1 MAFID
6 EVRVWVRGG
15 AGGHGSAA
23 MLSEPY
29 KPRGGPDGG
38 DGGDGGDVVFVVATG
53 ARDLSWLA
61 DHPHQRARP
70 GGAGGRRGRTGARGE
85 DLVIEVPDG
94 TRVEDEGGLVADLVG
109 EGSRA
114 VVARGGRGGRG
125 NASLVSSRNRV
136 PRVAEAGEAGE
147 ERELRVELRSVADV
161 GLVGLPNAGKST
173 LLAGLTGAR
182 PKVADYPFTTLGPNL
197 GVSDGEHRI
206 VLADLPGLIEG
217 AHEGKGLGLRF
228 LRHVARCRV
237 LVHVVD
243 LSADD
248 PRGDLDTIR
257 DEVAAYDP
265 DLRDRSTLVVGTK
278 SDLVPDPVGV
288 AASLGADVAV
298 SAVTGDGME
307 RLREL
312 LSTRVTAALAAMEPG
327 EDRSSV
333 VVLRPGRPSFTVR
346 REGDAFRV
354 VGRGVERWVGETD
367 LDDAEQV
374 RTLQRRLAREG
385 VEHQLREAGARPH
398 DEVRIGEATFEFL
411 PDPAPEGPGG
421 GGGGR

>member
-6 EVRVWVRGG
+6 EVTVWVRGG
-15 AGGHGSAA
+15 AGGNGSAA

-61 DHPHQRARP
+61 DHPHQRAKP
-70 GGAGGRRGRTGARGE
+70 GGPGGRRGRTGARGD

-94 TRVEDEGGLVADLVG
+94 TRVEDDGGLVADLVG

-125 NASLVSSRNRV
+125 NASLVSARNRV
-136 PRVAEAGEAGE
+136 PRVAEAGESGE
-147 ERELRVELRSVADV
+147 DRELRVELRSVADV

-182 PKVADYPFTTLGPNL
+182 PKVAAYPFTTLGPNL
-197 GVSDGEHRI
+197 GVSDGDHRI

-217 AHEGKGLGLRF
+217 AHEGRGLGFRF

-248 PRGDLDTIR
+248 PSSDLATIR

-265 DLRDRSTLVVGTK
+265 ALATRTTLVVGTK
-278 SDLVPDPVGV
+278 ADLVADAST
-288 AASLGADVAV
+288 AATAIGADVAV
-298 SAVTGDGME
+298 SAVTGEGMD
-307 RLREL
+307 RLRDL
-312 LSTRVTAALAAMEPG
+312 LATRVAETLAAMEPG

-346 REGDAFRV
+346 REGEAFRV
-354 VGRGVERWVGETD
+354 IGRGVERWVGETD
-367 LDDAEQV
+367 LEDPDQV
-374 RTLQRRLAREG
+374 RTLQRRLVREG
-385 VEHQLREAGARPH
+385 VERQLQLAGARPH

-411 PDPAPEGPGG
+411 PEDAPGT